1 MSASKEFK
9 AAEAPKPGTV
19 AALRAQFDKGK
30 AAQSPVQFTA
40 TAKKAAEVVR
50 AVPGV
55 RSNVATYNLALR
67 GAQVKAQR
75 RATLQA
81 KGTTSDFELMQFS
94 DDYEAYPWHLAAMV
108 DDDDAFWVPDLAAAL
123 ETGDE
128 RQINEAVLRLFF
140 EEHDVGMLNA
150 VEELLDSHEGKEDEL
165 FEELQKEYIELQL
178 VHEEDEPASQQPP
191 VDGAPPRRK
200 SSVFAKP
207 PAALSTVQNDDEEK
221 SNEQPALTQEQKR
234 RPSFIVSAMKKVD
247 GEWAVNIQDAQ
258 MKEKMLESGADTKDV
273 EYILGADKE
282 KLVVDVDQS
291 ADV

>member
-1 MSASKEFK
+1 MSANKEFK

-30 AAQSPVQFTA
+30 AAQSPVQFKA
-40 TAKKAAEVVR
+40 TAQKAAEVVR

-81 KGTTSDFELMQFS
+81 KGATSDFELLQFT

-140 EEHDVGMLNA
+140 EEHDEGMLNA
-150 VEELLDSHEGKEDEL
+150 VDALLDAHEGKEDEL

-178 VHEEDEPASQQPP
+178 VHEEDEPASQQPAL
-191 VDGAPPRRK
+191 DGAPPRRK
-200 SSVFAKP
+200 SSVFAQ
-207 PAALSTVQNDDEEK
+207 PAPTPLAAAQHDDDAEK
-221 SNEQPALTQEQKR
+221 PALTQEQKR

-282 KLVVDVDQS
+282 KLVVDVDPS